1 MAMEN
6 IMKASIF
13 LLLGSAALAGQA
25 SAASP
30 DAWEALDKA
39 VIDSCM
45 QASQLKEV
53 RAVGKA
59 GFDDSVGY
67 EALMLRGRY
76 PQPHMKNQPGAEL
89 CVYNRRSK
97 KATVSEWTELPATL
111 KK

>member
-1 MAMEN
+1 
-6 IMKASIF
+6 MKLTSLKLTSLF
-13 LLLGSAALAGQA
+13 MLALA
-25 SAASP
+25 AASQANASTT
-30 DAWEALDKA
+30 DAWKALDKA
-39 VIDSCM
+39 VVDSCM
-45 QASQLKEV
+45 KASQLKEV

-89 CVYNRRSK
+89 CLFNRHSK
-97 KATVSEWTELPATL
+97 KATVTEWNEQIGTP

>member
-1 MAMEN
+1 
-6 IMKASIF
+6 MKASTF
-13 LLLGSAALAGQA
+13 LLMASAALASQA
-25 SAASP
+25 HASSP
-30 DAWEALDKA
+30 DAWKALDKA

-45 QASQLKEV
+45 KASQLKEV

-59 GFDDSVGY
+59 GFADNVGY

-89 CVYNRRSK
+89 CLYNRQSK

>member
-1 MAMEN
+1 
-6 IMKASIF
+6 MKASIF
-13 LLLGSAALAGQA
+13 LLLASAALVSQA
-25 SAASP
+25 NAASTE
-30 DAWEALDKA
+30 AWKALDKA
-39 VIDSCM
+39 VLDSCLK
-45 QASQLKEV
+45 ASQLKEV
-53 RAVGKA
+53 RAVGKT

-89 CVYNRRSK
+89 CLYNRQSE

>member
-1 MAMEN
+1 
-6 IMKASIF
+6 MKLTSLKLSSLF
-13 LLLGSAALAGQA
+13 VLALA
-25 SAASP
+25 AASQANASTT
-30 DAWEALDKA
+30 DAWQALDKA
-39 VIDSCM
+39 VVDSCM
-45 QASQLKEV
+45 KASQLKEV

-89 CVYNRRSK
+89 CLFNRHSK
-97 KATVSEWTELPATL
+97 KATVTEWNEQMGTP

>member
-1 MAMEN
+1 
-6 IMKASIF
+6 MKAPTF
-13 LLLGSAALAGQA
+13 LLLAAAAFATQA
-25 SAASP
+25 NASSP
-30 DAWEALDKA
+30 DAWKDLEKA

-45 QASQLKEV
+45 KASQLKEV

-59 GFDDSVGY
+59 GFDDNVGY
-67 EALMLRGRY
+67 ETLMLRGRY

-89 CVYNRRSK
+89 CLYNRHSK

>member
-1 MAMEN
+1 
-6 IMKASIF
+6 MKAST
-13 LLLGSAALAGQA
+13 LLLMASAALASQA
-25 SAASP
+25 NASST
-30 DAWEALDKA
+30 DDWKALDKT

-45 QASQLKEV
+45 KASQLKEV
-53 RAVGKA
+53 RAVGKT
-59 GFDDSVGY
+59 GFSDDVGY

-89 CVYNRRSK
+89 CLFNRKTK

>member
-1 MAMEN
+1 
-6 IMKASIF
+6 MKLTSLTLTSLF
-13 LLLGSAALAGQA
+13 VVALASASQA
-25 SAASP
+25 NASTT
-30 DAWEALDKA
+30 DAWKALDKA
-39 VIDSCM
+39 VVDSCM
-45 QASQLKEV
+45 KASQLKEV

-89 CVYNRRSK
+89 CLFNRHSK
-97 KATVSEWTELPATL
+97 KATVTEWNEQMGAP

>member
-1 MAMEN
+1 
-6 IMKASIF
+6 MKLTRLKLTSLLVLALTAAS
-13 LLLGSAALAGQA
+13 QA
-25 SAASP
+25 SASSN
-30 DAWEALDKA
+30 DAWKALDKA
-39 VIDSCM
+39 VVDSCIK
-45 QASQLKEV
+45 ASQLKEV

-89 CVYNRRSK
+89 CLFNRHSK
-97 KATVSEWTELPATL
+97 KAKVSEWDEQMGAP